1 MNGGGRGGKVHR
13 ERISRNASDPG
24 ERRRRRRGWVFARFA
39 RKRRRLRPTA
49 VTTSSGESS
58 RWWYETGNGVTQ
70 HASLGS
76 IACMYA
82 CFRRATYD
90 CRTELEL
97 EYLFGID
104 CTPVS
109 LWFFQEFE
117 PYDPWHWSLSCS
129 ESSSRAAA
137 RLWRP
142 LPRNGKGRRAN
153 EEASANGA
161 REFLLDDKPFS
172 FHKGTVKA
180 NKNRSICLAAITLDV
195 VMKIQRIVGKFDIVG
210 ASAPHVAN
218 TGFAILL
225 RIASQ

>member
-1 MNGGGRGGKVHR
+1 M
-13 ERISRNASDPG
+13 
-24 ERRRRRRGWVFARFA
+24 
-39 RKRRRLRPTA
+39 
-49 VTTSSGESS
+49 
-58 RWWYETGNGVTQ
+58 VTQ

-76 IACMYA
+76 ITCMYA
-82 CFRRATYD
+82 CFRGATYD
-90 CRTELEL
+90 SRTELEL

-109 LWFFQEFE
+109 LRFFQEFE

-153 EEASANGA
+153 EEVSASGA

-172 FHKGTVKA
+172 SHKGTVKA
-180 NKNRSICLAAITLDV
+180 NKNRSVCLAAITLDV
-195 VMKIQRIVGKFDIVG
+195 AMKLQRTVGKFDIWGKCSLYCKHRFCHCCV
-210 ASAPHVAN
+210 SQAN
-218 TGFAILL
+218 NFISHFWWYLCLNIISNLAQLLQNILSL
-225 RIASQ
+225 FLARVICVTNLNISLLNVYVSE

>member
-1 MNGGGRGGKVHR
+1 M
-13 ERISRNASDPG
+13 
-24 ERRRRRRGWVFARFA
+24 
-39 RKRRRLRPTA
+39 
-49 VTTSSGESS
+49 
-58 RWWYETGNGVTQ
+58 VTQ

-82 CFRRATYD
+82 CFRGATYD
-90 CRTELEL
+90 SRTELEL
-97 EYLFGID
+97 EYLFDID

-109 LWFFQEFE
+109 LRFFQEFE

-153 EEASANGA
+153 EEASTSGA

-180 NKNRSICLAAITLDV
+180 NKNRSVCLAAITLDV
-195 VMKIQRIVGKFDIVG
+195 ANYYYETTAHRRQIWYRWGKC
-210 ASAPHVAN
+210 SLCC
-218 TGFAILL
+218 TGFAIAYCKP
-225 RIASQ
+225 IISFHISNDIFV